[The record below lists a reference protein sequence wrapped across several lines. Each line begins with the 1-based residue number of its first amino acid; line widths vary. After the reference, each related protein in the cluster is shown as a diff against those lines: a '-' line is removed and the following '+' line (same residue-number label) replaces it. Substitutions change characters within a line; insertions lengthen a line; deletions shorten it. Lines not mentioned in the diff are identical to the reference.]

1 MIRQFTYFYIFY
13 LILFILYL
21 FKYLFC
27 LNYFLFSLIFL
38 SKFIFIS
45 LNNPRAP
52 FRITVKYAQRRLT
65 VYSFI
70 NIQKIAAL

>member
-13 LILFILYL
+13 LILFIL
-21 FKYLFC
+21 YLFC

>member
-21 FKYLFC
+21 FC
-27 LNYFLFSLIFL
+27 LNYFLFSLIFI

>member
-1 MIRQFTYFYIFY
+1 MIRQFTNFYIFY
-13 LILFILYL
+13 LILFIL
-21 FKYLFC
+21 YLFC